1 MKNRIKII
9 LYYLL
14 EFILSI
20 LIFCLVS
27 LILLKTTLYN
37 PSYVKKQFINN
48 NYYTN
53 LSKSINEEMSNYIIQ
68 SGLTEDVIKNIYT
81 EEILKE
87 TIENIIESTYKGKKV
102 IIDTKKIENNLKANI
117 NDYLEKNNIEVKDQ
131 ESLDK
136 FIEQI
141 LNVYKDEVSLS
152 NSIKYAEKII
162 SKTKHLV
169 TFGSILCIILI
180 ILTIIIIKKITKEKI
195 LTIPLFTTSLLF
207 LFSILYI
214 NNSIIIDNIYIWDD
228 NVSNLLHSIIYNII
242 NKIKLYGIIL
252 FIIGCLDIIINK
264 KIIKKLKRKLNK

>member
-9 LYYLL
+9 IYYLL

-87 TIENIIESTYKGKKV
+87 TIENIIDSTYKGKKV

-117 NDYLEKNNIEVKDQ
+117 NNYLEKNNIEVKDQ

-195 LTIPLFTTSLLF
+195 LTIPLFTTSILF
-207 LFSILYI
+207 FFSTIYI
-214 NNSIIIDNIYIWDD
+214 NNHIIIDNTM
-228 NVSNLLHSIIYNII
+228 
-242 NKIKLYGIIL
+242 
-252 FIIGCLDIIINK
+252 
-264 KIIKKLKRKLNK
+264 

>member
-117 NDYLEKNNIEVKDQ
+117 NNYLEKNNIEVKDQ